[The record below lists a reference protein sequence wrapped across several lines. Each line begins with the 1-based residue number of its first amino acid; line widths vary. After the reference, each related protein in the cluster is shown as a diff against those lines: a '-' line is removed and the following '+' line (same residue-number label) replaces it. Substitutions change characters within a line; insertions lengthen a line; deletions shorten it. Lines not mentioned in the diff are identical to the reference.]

1 MLFRSDS
8 GTIEKI
14 NDFFTANP
22 IAKGIPSSREE
33 IINAEKELGIKF
45 DKDYVFF
52 LLNYGGSLIKEKE
65 IYGLRNSEMMGD
77 DDIINLT
84 KVFREN
90 ERENNDWLIIGTD
103 YAGNP
108 VGIDKEVLVL

>member
-1 MLFRSDS
+1 MDR

-33 IINAEKELGIKF
+33 IINAENELGIKF

-65 IYGLRNSEMMGD
+65 IYGLRNSEMMGET
-77 DDIINLT
+77 IL
-84 KVFREN
+84 
-90 ERENNDWLIIGTD
+90 LI
-103 YAGNP
+103 
-108 VGIDKEVLVL
+108 